1 MNTDAIIVTG
11 LYNTQ
16 EETLAAV
23 EKIQE
28 KGFEVTEVHSPIP
41 SDALARALGRKK
53 SRIGWFTL
61 AGGIIGFFSGFSLA
75 VFTSTRWDLIVSGKP
90 IISWIPFFVIAFE
103 FTILFAVLGNVL
115 GIVTQVGLPDPDY
128 EKNYDPECSGSMY
141 GIEVAST
148 PEDADSLRDLL
159 DHTGSIKKQRENL

>member
-1 MNTDAIIVTG
+1 MSADAIIVTG

-23 EKIQE
+23 KKIQE
-28 KGFEVTEVHSPIP
+28 KGFEVREVHSPIP

-61 AGGIIGFFSGFSLA
+61 TGGIIGFFSGFALA

>member
-1 MNTDAIIVTG
+1 MSADAIIVTG
-11 LYNTQ
+11 LYQNQ

-23 EKIQE
+23 EKIQAE
-28 KGFEVTEVHSPIP
+28 GFTVTEVHSPIP
-41 SDALARALGRKK
+41 SNALARALGTKK

-61 AGGIIGFFSGFSLA
+61 TGGIIGFISGFSLA
-75 VFTSTRWDLIVSGKP
+75 VFTATRWSLIVSGKP

-103 FTILFAVLGNVL
+103 LTILFAVLGNVL

-128 EKNYDPECSGSMY
+128 EKNYDPECSGSLY

-148 PEDADSLRDLL
+148 PENAECLKDLL
-159 DHTGSIKKQRENL
+159 VHTGSIKKQRENK

>member
-1 MNTDAIIVTG
+1 MSADAIIVTG
-11 LYNTQ
+11 LYQNQ

-23 EKIQE
+23 EKIQAE
-28 KGFEVTEVHSPIP
+28 GFTVTEVHSPIP
-41 SDALARALGRKK
+41 SNALARALGTKK

-61 AGGIIGFFSGFSLA
+61 TGGIIGFISGFSLA
-75 VFTSTRWDLIVSGKP
+75 VFTATRWSLIVSGKP

-103 FTILFAVLGNVL
+103 LTILFAVLGNVL

-128 EKNYDPECSGSMY
+128 EKNYDPECSGSLY

-148 PEDADSLRDLL
+148 PENAESLKNLL
-159 DHTGSIKKQRENL
+159 VHTGSIKKQRENK

>member
-41 SDALARALGRKK
+41 SNALAQALDRKK

-61 AGGIIGFFSGFSLA
+61 TGGLIGFFSGFALP
-75 VFTSTRWDLIVSGKP
+75 VFTSTRWNLIVSGKP
-90 IISWIPFFVIAFE
+90 ILSWIPFFVIAFE
-103 FTILFAVLGNVL
+103 FTILFAVLGNVV

-128 EKNYDPECSGSMY
+128 EKNYDPECSGSLY
-141 GIEVAST
+141 GIEVASP
-148 PEDADSLRDLL
+148 PENADSLRDLL
-159 DHTGSIKKQRENL
+159 DETGSLKKQRETK

>member
-1 MNTDAIIVTG
+1 MTTDAIIVTG
-11 LYNTQ
+11 LFKTQ

-28 KGFEVTEVHSPIP
+28 KGWQVKEVHSPIP
-41 SDALARALGRKK
+41 SSALARALGRKK

-61 AGGIIGFFSGFSLA
+61 TGGITGFFSGFSLA
-75 VFTSTRWDLIVSGKP
+75 VFTATRWNLIVSGKP

-115 GIVTQVGLPDPDY
+115 GILTQVGLPDPDY
-128 EKNYDPECSGSMY
+128 EKNYDPECSGSLY
-141 GIEVAST
+141 GIEVASR
-148 PEDADSLRDLL
+148 PEEVDTLRDLL
-159 DHTGSIKKQRENL
+159 LGAGSLK

>member
-28 KGFEVTEVHSPIP
+28 KGFEVSEVHSPIP
-41 SDALARALGRKK
+41 SNALARALGRKK

-61 AGGIIGFFSGFSLA
+61 TGGIMGFISGFSLA
-75 VFTSTRWDLIVSGKP
+75 VFTATRWSLIVSGKP
-90 IISWIPFFVIAFE
+90 ILSWIPFFVIAFE

-115 GIVTQVGLPDPDY
+115 GIVTQVGLPDPNY
-128 EKNYDPECSGSMY
+128 EKNYDPECSGSLY

-159 DHTGSIKKQRENL
+159 HRTGSLKKQRETK